1 MISMIDGKRFTQLM
15 CQTHTILTA
24 DQLLY
29 KFLVDIGKLAF
40 PNQSSVLA
48 KCSACTF
55 PSLSIWNNC
64 WQSRPPKMDTCQVK
78 LSRKFFKHS
87 YRVRRFVS
95 AMETDVRTHGRFR
108 RTALKKRMK
117 VKVLIMLMNNKDE
130 LFTILFW

>member
-1 MISMIDGKRFTQLM
+1 MIDGKRFTQLM

-29 KFLVDIGKLAF
+29 KFLVDIKLAF

-48 KCSACTF
+48 KCSARTF
-55 PSLSIWNNC
+55 PSLSIWSNC

-87 YRVRRFVS
+87 SVF
-95 AMETDVRTHGRFR
+95 DV
-108 RTALKKRMK
+108 LSLLWKQ
-117 VKVLIMLMNNKDE
+117 MLQHMGD
-130 LFTILFW
+130 FGGHH

>member
-29 KFLVDIGKLAF
+29 KFLVDIKLAF

-48 KCSACTF
+48 KCSARTF
-55 PSLSIWNNC
+55 PSLSIWSNC

-95 AMETDVRTHGRFR
+95 AMETDVTTHGRFR
-108 RTALKKRMK
+108 RTPFTMRMK
-117 VKVLIMLMNNKDE
+117 VKALIMLMNNKDE
-130 LFTILFW
+130 LFAILCW